1 MQTSKLVKVLAVV
14 GGLLILAVLWFTI
27 ARPIVVLPRQRLSP
41 GYLLVDK
48 SGKSFSSDQQRGKLT
63 LYSFAYTSCGER
75 CTNLYQLLNELAG
88 KIEAKGLTQPPLGF
102 ITISVDW
109 QHETPQT
116 LSVFQYSLQT
126 ASIPWVWLTGE
137 EKRITNV
144 VGTGFDVAF
153 QVQPDG
159 SIFLDPILV
168 LVDGEGIIRSNFDL
182 GATNADQLVYYIDL
196 LHKEIAQT
204 TGAGKIAYEAAHFF
218 ACYPH

>member
-1 MQTSKLVKVLAVV
+1 VEKNGNS
-14 GGLLILAVLWFTI
+14 
-27 ARPIVVLPRQRLSP
+27 
-41 GYLLVDK
+41 Y
-48 SGKSFSSDQQRGKLT
+48 SSDQQRGKLT
-63 LYSFAYTSCGER
+63 LYSFAFTSCGER
-75 CTNLYQLLNELAG
+75 CATLYQLLNELAG
-88 KIEAKGLTQPPLGF
+88 KIIEAGLTQPPLEF

-109 QHETPQT
+109 QHDTPQT
-116 LSVFQYSLQT
+116 LSSFLQPVQT
-126 ASIPWVWLTGE
+126 SPVPWVWLTGE
-137 EKRITNV
+137 EKRIKNV

-168 LVDGEGIIRSNFDL
+168 LVDGEGVIRGSFDL
-182 GATNADQLVYYIDL
+182 SATNADQLVYYIDL

>member
-1 MQTSKLVKVLAVV
+1 MQTGKLVKVLAVV

-27 ARPIVVLPRQRLSP
+27 ARPVVVLPRQRLSP

-48 SGKSFSSDQQRGKLT
+48 NGKSFSSDQQRGKLT

-75 CTNLYQLLNELAG
+75 CNNLYRLLNELSE
-88 KIEAKGLTQPPLGF
+88 KIEAKGLTQPPLEF

-109 QHETPQT
+109 QNETPQT
-116 LSVFQYSLQT
+116 LSNFVRPVQT
-126 ASIPWVWLTGE
+126 EHVPWVWLTGD
-137 EKRITNV
+137 EKRLKNV

-159 SIFLDPILV
+159 NIFLDPILI
-168 LVDGEGIIRSNFDL
+168 LVDGEGIIRGSFDL
-182 GATNADQLVYYIDL
+182 SATDTDQLVYYIDL
-196 LHKEIAQT
+196 LYKEIAQA
-204 TGAGKIAYEAAHFF
+204 TGASKFAYEAAHFF